1 MSYASE
7 RTKNSIEIP
16 EDFKLRQDSG
26 TCLFIQTIS
35 VLSNLPDIFLL
46 YLIPVKKT
54 AVANKTSRQPSEQS
68 A

>member
-1 MSYASE
+1 MPLRGQRTLSKFLKILNYAKI
-7 RTKNSIEIP
+7 T
-16 EDFKLRQDSG
+16 G